1 MTIIF
6 SDFNFISCPKIKDL
20 TMFVFFFF
28 LNLTEYGY
36 TLKVDQKSDIY
47 SFGVV
52 LMELLTGK
60 RPIEPKFGE
69 CQDIVGW
76 VRERL
81 RSNLGVEELLD
92 PVAGG
97 RCEHVK
103 EEMLLVLRI
112 AVLCTAKSPKDRPS
126 MRDVITMLAE
136 AKPRRKSAAVA
147 AAAKEKPVFTT
158 SPELEYL

>member
-1 MTIIF
+1 LKCI
-6 SDFNFISCPKIKDL
+6 
-20 TMFVFFFF
+20 
-28 LNLTEYGY
+28 EYGY
-36 TLKVDQKSDIY
+36 TLKVDQKADIY
-47 SFGVV
+47 SYGVV

-60 RPIEPKFGE
+60 RPIEPEFSE

-76 VRERL
+76 IRERL
-81 RSNLGVEELLD
+81 RSNRGVEELLD
-92 PVAGG
+92 PTAGG
-97 RCEHVK
+97 RCDLVK

-147 AAAKEKPVFTT
+147 AASKEKPVFMT
-158 SPELEYL
+158 SPEMDYV